1 MYSKL
6 EIITI
11 FQSIKTITDYD
22 SVMNAFVWLISEGF
36 LEKSQFVKS
45 ASQFT
50 FRRINNLGNY
60 GN

>member
-22 SVMNAFVWLISEGF
+22 NVMNAFVWLISEGF
-36 LEKSQFVKS
+36 LEKSQFVKN